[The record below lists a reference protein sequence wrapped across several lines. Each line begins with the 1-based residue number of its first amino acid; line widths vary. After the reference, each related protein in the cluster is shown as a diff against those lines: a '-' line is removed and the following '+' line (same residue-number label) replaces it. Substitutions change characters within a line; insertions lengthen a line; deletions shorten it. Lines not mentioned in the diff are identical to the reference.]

1 MGIRGLLE
9 APTSAYLPSTDLP
22 ILWPSSCFYRL
33 HEPLR
38 LARAGES
45 QEVRVADWPL

>member
-9 APTSAYLPSTDLP
+9 APTSAYLPSTVLP

-33 HEPLR
+33 HEL
-38 LARAGES
+38 LAHAGES